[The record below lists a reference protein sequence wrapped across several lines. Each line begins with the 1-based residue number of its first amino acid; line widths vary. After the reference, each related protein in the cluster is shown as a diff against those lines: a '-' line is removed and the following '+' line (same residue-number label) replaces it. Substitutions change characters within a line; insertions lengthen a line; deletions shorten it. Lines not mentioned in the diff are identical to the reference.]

1 MAARRKQT
9 HWLFGT
15 VWCCSYGAC
24 TCWLFGTVWIIQ
36 TAFFV
41 VCTVLRYVGD
51 GTISVR
57 HKQPHVA
64 QSTTLHRT
72 LRPRQ
77 CSLCF
82 TERQYKPH
90 DRGTFTVRRDEPPAV
105 IVDRGTTAVNTTTTT
120 PSQPTFL
127 LVREHTLPRRNQRY
141 GGIKDITVRHRT
153 MINDCRFLP
162 SSWVWE
168 ASTSIH
174 SRSLCCVPVRC
185 YVTRFGIHYRH
196 NLYGTWYTY

>member
-1 MAARRKQT
+1 MAVVISGEV
-9 HWLFGT
+9 WGT
-15 VWCCSYGAC
+15 VGYGGENGRRRRRHERAAP
-24 TCWLFGTVWIIQ
+24 TRSRNF
-36 TAFFV
+36 
-41 VCTVLRYVGD
+41 VLRPSSTPNQSNFWRAVEYN
-51 GTISVR
+51 
-57 HKQPHVA
+57 QPCYYEPQHHGAETNHPTFVHGKTL
-64 QSTTLHRT
+64 QTT
-72 LRPRQ
+72 RPWY
-77 CSLCF
+77 L
-82 TERQYKPH
+82 
-90 DRGTFTVRRDEPPAV
+90 
-105 IVDRGTTAVNTTTTT
+105 TAVNTTTTT

>member
-1 MAARRKQT
+1 M
-9 HWLFGT
+9 
-15 VWCCSYGAC
+15 
-24 TCWLFGTVWIIQ
+24 FGTVWIIQ

-90 DRGTFTVRRDEPPAV
+90 DRGTFTGRRDEPPAV

-120 PSQPTFL
+120 PSQPKFL
-127 LVREHTLPRRNQRY
+127 LVREAYFTATQPTLRRHQGSYGMASYDDQRLPIPPFFVGM
-141 GGIKDITVRHRT
+141 GGVR
-153 MINDCRFLP
+153 IN
-162 SSWVWE
+162 
-168 ASTSIH
+168 
-174 SRSLCCVPVRC
+174 
-185 YVTRFGIHYRH
+185 
-196 NLYGTWYTY
+196 

>member
-1 MAARRKQT
+1 MGGGDDDTNARPRPGAAISFSDQAAHRTKAISGGRLSTTNHAITNHNTMVPRRTIQPSCTARR
-9 HWLFGT
+9 
-15 VWCCSYGAC
+15 
-24 TCWLFGTVWIIQ
+24 
-36 TAFFV
+36 
-41 VCTVLRYVGD
+41 
-51 GTISVR
+51 
-57 HKQPHVA
+57 
-64 QSTTLHRT
+64 
-72 LRPRQ
+72 
-77 CSLCF
+77 
-82 TERQYKPH
+82 YKPQ

-174 SRSLCCVPVRC
+174 SRSLCCLPIRC
-185 YVTRFGIHYRH
+185 YVLQGSAYTI
-196 NLYGTWYTY
+196 GTTCMVHGTHTSTIAIGVRNNS